1 MQLTVSDRLGDKKS
15 GIKKVRR
22 EGNIPAVLY
31 SAGQT
36 PEKIIVNGQE
46 FSTILRTIK
55 PGHLPTTVFTLT
67 KGKKTRKAILKD
79 IQYQITSYTVS
90 HLDFE
95 ELHEQT
101 PVNVKV
107 PISCIGAADCVGV
120 KLGGFLRQVM
130 RYIKVQCLP
139 KQIPTEF
146 LVEVQDLGIR
156 QSKRLSDIQMPA
168 GVKPLAA
175 LNEVVVVVAKR

>member
-1 MQLTVSDRLGDKKS
+1 MQLTVSDRLGEKKS
-15 GIKKVRR
+15 EIKKIRR

-31 SAGQT
+31 SAGKT
-36 PEKIIVNGQE
+36 PEKLTVNSQE
-46 FSTILRTIK
+46 FSAILRQIK
-55 PGHLPTTVFTLT
+55 PGLLPTIVFTLK
-67 KGKKTRKAILKD
+67 KGNQTYKAILKD
-79 IQYQITSYTVS
+79 VQYNITSYNVI

-95 ELHEQT
+95 ELHDQT

-107 PISCIGAADCVGV
+107 PISCAGIADCAGV

-139 KQIPTEF
+139 KNIPTEF
-146 LVEVQDLGIR
+146 IVDVQDLGIR